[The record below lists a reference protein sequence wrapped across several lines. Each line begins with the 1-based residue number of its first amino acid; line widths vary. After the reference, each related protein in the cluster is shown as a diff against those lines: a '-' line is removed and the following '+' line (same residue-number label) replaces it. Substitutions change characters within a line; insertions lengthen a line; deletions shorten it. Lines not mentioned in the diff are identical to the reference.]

1 MEPRKDQEVGKVVI
15 VAYTE
20 SHILIQREPPPV
32 PVKVGMRAYFLFL
45 LVVL

>member
-32 PVKVGMRAYFLFL
+32 KVGMRAYFLFL